1 MQTKYE
7 IGDTVLIRAKIKE
20 IQISKKEA
28 EYIIVSNNWSH
39 SMRYVEKEII
49 WGGNLKDIPPTETLT
64 LPCETGKYVYILDEQ
79 WKIHRLKVMNE
90 MQIHF
95 GQPYIKCKGKKTEVR
110 ICSEDIG
117 NRVFL
122 SLPAAVITVIKKEI
136 ERWRD

>member
-7 IGDTVLIRAKIKE
+7 IGDMVLVRAKITE
-20 IQISKKEA
+20 IQISKSEA
-28 EYIIVSNNWSH
+28 EYIIIAKNWNRSA
-39 SMRYVEKEII
+39 RYAEKDIV
-49 WGGNLKDIPPTETLT
+49 WGGNLKEIPPAETLT
-64 LPCETGKYVYILDEQ
+64 LPCKMGKYVYILDEQ
-79 WKIHRLKVMNE
+79 WKIHRLKVLNE
-90 MQIHF
+90 IQIHF

>member
-7 IGDTVLIRAKIKE
+7 IGDTVLVRAKITE
-20 IQISKKEA
+20 IKISKNGA
-28 EYIIVSNNWSH
+28 VYIIIAENWSH
-39 SMRYVEKEII
+39 SMRYVEEDII
-49 WGGNLKDIPPTETLT
+49 WGGNLKEIPPAETLT
-64 LPCETGKYVYILDEQ
+64 LPCKMGKYVYILDEQ
-79 WKIHRLKVMNE
+79 WKIHRLKVLNE
-90 MQIHF
+90 IQIHF

>member
-7 IGDTVLIRAKIKE
+7 IGDTVLIRAKITGIK
-20 IQISKKEA
+20 ISKSGA
-28 EYIIVSNNWSH
+28 EYIIIAENWSH
-39 SMRYVEKEII
+39 NMCYAEKDIV
-49 WGGNLKDIPPTETLT
+49 WGGNLKEIPPAETLT
-64 LPCETGKYVYILDEQ
+64 LPCKMGKHVYVLDEQ
-79 WKIHRLKVMNE
+79 WKIHRLKVLNE
-90 MQIHF
+90 IQIHF

>member
-7 IGDTVLIRAKIKE
+7 IGDTVLVRAKITE

-28 EYIIVSNNWSH
+28 EYIIVSDNWS
-39 SMRYVEKEII
+39 RYARYAEKDII
-49 WGGNLKDIPPTETLT
+49 WGGNLKDIPPAETLT
-64 LPCETGKYVYILDEQ
+64 LPCETGKHVYILDEQ
-79 WKIHRLKVMNE
+79 WKIHRLKVLNE
-90 MQIHF
+90 IQIHF

-117 NRVFL
+117 SRVFL
-122 SLPAAVITVIKKEI
+122 SLSAAVITVIKKEI